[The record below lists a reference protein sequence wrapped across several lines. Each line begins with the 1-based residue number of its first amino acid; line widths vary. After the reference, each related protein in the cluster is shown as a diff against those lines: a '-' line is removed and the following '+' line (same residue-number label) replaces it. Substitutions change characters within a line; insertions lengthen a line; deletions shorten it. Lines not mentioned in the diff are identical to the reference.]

1 MQFVLLIYQ
10 GTTPLPDTDAWSALT
25 QDEQRAIYADY
36 AALNHTPGLTA
47 GLPLGLPTDATTVRV
62 DNGTTVAADGP
73 YVDDGQHVEKKGAV
87 GGYFV
92 LEAED
97 LDAAIEVAARVPAAR
112 HGGAI
117 EVRPVG
123 TYW

>member
-10 GTTPLPDTDAWSALT
+10 GSTPLPGTPEWEALSS
-25 QDEQRAIYADY
+25 DEQRAVYADY
-36 AALNHTPGLTA
+36 AALNKAEGLTP
-47 GLPLGLPTDATTVRV
+47 GLPLGLPEQATTVRV
-62 DNGTTVAADGP
+62 EGGEAVPSEGP
-73 YVDDGQHVEKKGAV
+73 YVDVKGAV

-97 LDAAIEVAARVPAAR
+97 LDAAVAVAARVPAAR
-112 HGGAI
+112 LGGAV
-117 EVRPVG
+117 EVRPVA